1 MGRRSGY
8 CVTHMGH
15 ANLPEL
21 ISAGATQ
28 SASHQGSMKSV
39 SPDSAEELIDLI
51 YEAAV
56 LPEFWPAAL
65 DKLATLS
72 QSLGSI
78 LIARSTDGL
87 KMTAS
92 TPMFMQE
99 ATEYFLTFSAQNE
112 RLRRLIALG
121 RSGFVADSDVFSQE
135 EIVKEPMFS
144 DYLIPRGLGQ
154 GIATVIPMPTGD
166 EIILHCEGRFQGA
179 PTAPALIARMD
190 LLRPH
195 IARAALVASRIAF
208 EKARTAVETLSR
220 VGIPAAAVSLSGELL
235 LTNPG
240 FEAESQV
247 WTTRFRDRLALQD
260 GVAQALL
267 VEALRATRHGT
278 SVRSIPI
285 TKTGGPAILH
295 VLPVCRDARDLFSR
309 AAAILVLTRATDR
322 SGPPDSL
329 LQALFD
335 LTPSEAVIA
344 KKLSLGLSANQIA
357 AESGRSLETIRNQIK
372 RVLSKS
378 GHSRQSDL
386 LVTLAVLT
394 KGTPPPPGT

>member
-1 MGRRSGY
+1 
-8 CVTHMGH
+8 
-15 ANLPEL
+15 
-21 ISAGATQ
+21 
-28 SASHQGSMKSV
+28 MKSV